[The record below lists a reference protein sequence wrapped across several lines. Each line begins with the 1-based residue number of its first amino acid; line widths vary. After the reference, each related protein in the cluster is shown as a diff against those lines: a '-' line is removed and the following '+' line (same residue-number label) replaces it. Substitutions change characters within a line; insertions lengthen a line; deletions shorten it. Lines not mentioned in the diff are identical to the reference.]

1 MTLIV
6 EDRAHGFRKIN
17 FVPVAGNEE
26 SFFPIGVEWPKKD
39 PLQHKGASCSYVKR
53 ITFRSRS

>member
-6 EDRAHGFRKIN
+6 EDRARGFRKIN
-17 FVPVAGNEE
+17 IVPVAGNEE

-39 PLQHKGASCSYVKR
+39 PLQSTKELHAGM
-53 ITFRSRS
+53 